1 LVQGPGINSEDSLNP
16 GCETT
21 PQLQPLKRN
30 RPTKDGSL
38 GDHKVFVEH
47 GRRLSMGQQH
57 PKEPSLPT
65 DPLADQI
72 ANSLRGVRELRE
84 EVARLS
90 ARCQQLEHENTI
102 LESENAAYRAQLE
115 AERME
120 RSYYHRFAIEV
131 ATSLN
136 LVGQVCD
143 EVMNKAQQEAFRNNG
158 EPPRQDLPELQIP
171 KFLQNGPTA
180 GRQEAQ
186 PNGQSNG
193 QSNH

>member
-1 LVQGPGINSEDSLNP
+1 
-16 GCETT
+16 
-21 PQLQPLKRN
+21 
-30 RPTKDGSL
+30 
-38 GDHKVFVEH
+38 
-47 GRRLSMGQQH
+47 MGQQH
-57 PKEPSLPT
+57 PKEPSVPT

-102 LESENAAYRAQLE
+102 LESENSAYRTQVE
-115 AERME
+115 TERME

-171 KFLQNGPTA
+171 KFLQNGPP
-180 GRQEAQ
+180 GRPEGQ
-186 PNGQSNG
+186 PNGNGQTNG